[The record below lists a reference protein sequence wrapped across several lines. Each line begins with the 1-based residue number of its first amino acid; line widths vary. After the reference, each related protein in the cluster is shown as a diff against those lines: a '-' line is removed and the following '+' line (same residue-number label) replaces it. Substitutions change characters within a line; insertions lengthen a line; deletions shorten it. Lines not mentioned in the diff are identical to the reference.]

1 MTHRHRFG
9 SGSVFYSPHL
19 TRTDGW
25 VGVLRHLQVRVLM
38 HDERREAELTT
49 VLNITLILTGFM
61 GLVMCMMHTS
71 LVPRNSSTGTVQ

>member
-1 MTHRHRFG
+1 
-9 SGSVFYSPHL
+9 
-19 TRTDGW
+19 
-25 VGVLRHLQVRVLM
+25 M

-49 VLNITLILTGFM
+49 VLNIALILTGFV